1 MPAEAGRE
9 CERRRIGE
17 DFEVA
22 AQRLRNV
29 TNLFGTRASLPP
41 LDTNVFGNL
50 FFELLRVDFTD

>member
-29 TNLFGTRASLPP
+29 TNLFARASLPP